1 MLIMENQTK
10 PQAPKASP
18 KDFFLN
24 LLSTVALYIA
34 SASFIVLIF
43 QYINILFPDTLD
55 SNNYSNPIQS
65 AYSAIRFAISSLVVA
80 FPVYVGTILYMN
92 KEYVSS
98 PEKRNVRIRKWLVYF
113 TLFAAA
119 VIIMGDF
126 VALINTF
133 LNGELTTRFILKV
146 ITFLAVVGSIFGYY
160 FSDLKKYKTE

>member
-1 MLIMENQTK
+1 MENQIK

-24 LLSTVALYIA
+24 LLSTFALYIA

-43 QYINILFPDTLD
+43 QYINIFFPDTLD
-55 SNNYSNPIQS
+55 SNNYYNPLKS
-65 AYSAIRFAISSLVVA
+65 AYDTIRFAVSSLVVA
-80 FPVYVGTILYMN
+80 FPVYVASLWYMN
-92 KEYVSS
+92 KEYVNN

-113 TLFAAA
+113 TLFLAA

-126 VALINTF
+126 IVLINTF
-133 LNGELTTRFILKV
+133 LSGEITARFIFKV
-146 ITFLAVVGSIFGYY
+146 ITFLAVVGFIFGYY